1 MQAFYRY
8 AIAAVWLL
16 WLLYWIAAA
25 LHAKPVRARES
36 AASRLSHMVPLA
48 LGVAL
53 FFANRLPVPWLNDR
67 FLPRGIGWFGLAF
80 CLTALGLAFSVT
92 ARAWLGG
99 NWSGTVTLK
108 QDHELIRTG
117 PYGWVRHPIYTGL
130 LLALLGSTLAIG
142 EWRGLL
148 ALALITAAVL
158 RRIAIEEAFLARQ
171 FGAAYC
177 RYRAEVPALLP
188 IPRRSAQ

>member
-8 AIAAVWLL
+8 AISAMWLL

-36 AASRLSHMVPLA
+36 TASRLSHMVPLA
-48 LGVAL
+48 LGVVL
-53 FFANRLPVPWLNDR
+53 FLANRLPIPWLNER
-67 FLPRGIGWFGLAF
+67 FLPRGIGWFWLAF
-80 CLTALGLAFSVT
+80 WLTALGLAFSVA
-92 ARAWLGG
+92 ARVWLGG

-108 QDHELIRTG
+108 HNHELIRTG

-130 LLALLGSTLAIG
+130 LLALLGSALVNG

-148 ALALITAAVL
+148 ALALITAAIL
-158 RRIAIEEAFLARQ
+158 RRIRIEEAFLARQ
-171 FGAAYC
+171 FGAAYR
-177 RYRAEVPALLP
+177 RYREAVPSLLP
-188 IPRRSAQ
+188 LPRRRAL